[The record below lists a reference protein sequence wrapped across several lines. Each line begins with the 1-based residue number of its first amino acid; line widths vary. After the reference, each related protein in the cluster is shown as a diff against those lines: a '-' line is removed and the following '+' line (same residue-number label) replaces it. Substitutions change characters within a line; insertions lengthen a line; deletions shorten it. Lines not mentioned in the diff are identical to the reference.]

1 MCQVKQSKD
10 VVCPTCGICPTC
22 GRRTWDYSQYYYPFY
37 KPDPTWPQYQYT
49 TSDNS
54 GEVGDGK

>member
-1 MCQVKQSKD
+1 MCQVNQSKD

-37 KPDPTWPQYQYT
+37 RPDPTWPSYT
-49 TSDNS
+49 AWASSNS
-54 GEVGDGK
+54 ICEEGK